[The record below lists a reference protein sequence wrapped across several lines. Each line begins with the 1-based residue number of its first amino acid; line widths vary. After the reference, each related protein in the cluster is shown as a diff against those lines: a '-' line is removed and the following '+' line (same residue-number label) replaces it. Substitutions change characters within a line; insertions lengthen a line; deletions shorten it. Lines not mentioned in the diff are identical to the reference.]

1 MKYRKMDVNG
11 DYVFG
16 LNEQGFLKDNE
27 AVAQAVVTKIK
38 LLKGEWW
45 EDVSEGTPFFQSI
58 LGINATLESKIAI
71 DLIIRDRIL
80 QVENVETIVTFK
92 SEIDKIEVEVE
103 IDNVSRSYMLYC
115 ELETNFGELIKVEIE
130 L

>member
-27 AVAQAVVTKIK
+27 AVAQAAVTKIK

-92 SEIDKIEVEVE
+92 SEID
-103 IDNVSRSYMLYC
+103 NVSRSYMLYC